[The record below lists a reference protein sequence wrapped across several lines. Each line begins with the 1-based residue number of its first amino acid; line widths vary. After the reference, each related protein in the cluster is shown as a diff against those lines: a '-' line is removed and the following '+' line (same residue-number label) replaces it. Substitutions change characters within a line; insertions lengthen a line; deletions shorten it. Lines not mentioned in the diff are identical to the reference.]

1 MMLLKSQFN
10 LENNKKQN
18 KLRNLYKLI
27 KLMRH
32 LNYSK
37 LKMLIII
44 KQILDKIKLRKV
56 VLIKI

>member
-18 KLRNLYKLI
+18 KLKNQYKLI
-27 KLMRH
+27 RLMRH

-44 KQILDKIKLRKV
+44 KQISNRIKLRK
-56 VLIKI
+56 